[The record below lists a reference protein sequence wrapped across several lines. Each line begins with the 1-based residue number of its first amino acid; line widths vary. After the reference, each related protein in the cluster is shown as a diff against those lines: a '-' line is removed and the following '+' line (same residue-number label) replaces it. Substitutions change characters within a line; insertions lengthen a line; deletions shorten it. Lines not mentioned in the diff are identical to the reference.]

1 MSKFFSIYFFTQP
14 FSINLINPIHF
25 RFGKKEC
32 VLFTF
37 NQSNLFKNQFLMIST
52 VKIAIIGCGN
62 LGASIANGLL
72 MRGDFDPKNLTLTKR
87 NTASLAEFEAKGV
100 RVHTDNAVAA
110 QYADIILLGVKPY
123 NVSTILKEIKPAL
136 DPKKQIII
144 SLATGVT
151 LKEMYEVIDPKT
163 VTFRAMPNIAADIQE
178 SITCV
183 CQEQAS
189 PMQVEMVQE
198 LFDSIGFTITID
210 ESLME
215 AATVL
220 GACGIAYVL
229 RFMRAMIQGGI
240 QIGFDSVTASKIVN
254 QTVKGAAELMI
265 QKNIHPEAAID
276 KVTTPKGCTIVGLN
290 EMEHQGFSSAM
301 VRGVIA
307 SYEKIEK

>member
-1 MSKFFSIYFFTQP
+1 
-14 FSINLINPIHF
+14 
-25 RFGKKEC
+25 
-32 VLFTF
+32 
-37 NQSNLFKNQFLMIST
+37 MISN

-62 LGASIANGLL
+62 LGTSIANGLL
-72 MRGDFDPKNLTLTKR
+72 MRSDFDPNNLTLTKR
-87 NTASLAEFEAKGV
+87 NTSSLAEFEAKGV
-100 RVHTDNAVAA
+100 HVHTDNASAA
-110 QYADIILLGVKPY
+110 RYADLILLGVKPY
-123 NVSTILKEIKPAL
+123 NVGNILREIQPVL
-136 DPKKQIII
+136 DPSKQTII
-144 SLATGVT
+144 SLATGIS
-151 LKEMYEVIDPKT
+151 LEEMYEYLDPST

-178 SITCV
+178 SITCI
-183 CQEQAS
+183 CHEQAD
-189 PMQVEMVQE
+189 PMQVEQVKD
-198 LFDSIGFTITID
+198 LFDTIGFTISID
-210 ESLME
+210 EHLME

-307 SYEKIEK
+307 SYDKIAK

>member
-1 MSKFFSIYFFTQP
+1 M
-14 FSINLINPIHF
+14 
-25 RFGKKEC
+25 
-32 VLFTF
+32 
-37 NQSNLFKNQFLMIST
+37 
-52 VKIAIIGCGN
+52 KIAIIGCGN
-62 LGASIANGLL
+62 LGTSIANGLL
-72 MRGDFDPKNLTLTKR
+72 TREDFDPNNLTLTKR
-87 NTASLAEFEAKGV
+87 STASLAEFEARGV
-100 RVHTDNAVAA
+100 HVHTDNLAA
-110 QYADIILLGVKPY
+110 AKYADIILLGVKPY
-123 NVSTILKEIKPAL
+123 NVSPILKEIKPAL

-151 LKEMYEVIDPKT
+151 LEEMYQIIDPST

-178 SITCV
+178 SITCI
-183 CQEQAS
+183 CEQQAS
-189 PMQVEMVQE
+189 PVQIELVKE
-198 LFDSIGFTITID
+198 LFDAIGFTIPID
-210 ESLME
+210 EKLME

-240 QIGFDSVTASKIVN
+240 QIGFDSVTASKIVF
-254 QTVKGAAELMI
+254 QTVKGASELMI
-265 QKNIHPEAAID
+265 QRNMHPEEAID

>member
-1 MSKFFSIYFFTQP
+1 
-14 FSINLINPIHF
+14 
-25 RFGKKEC
+25 
-32 VLFTF
+32 
-37 NQSNLFKNQFLMIST
+37 MISEE
-52 VKIAIIGCGN
+52 KIAIIGCGN
-62 LGASIANGLL
+62 LGTSIANGLL
-72 MRGDFDPKNLTLTKR
+72 ELEGFKPAHLTLTKR
-87 NTASLAEFEAKGV
+87 NPHLLEGFAIRGVNVHSDNIQAAKEADLV
-100 RVHTDNAVAA
+100 
-110 QYADIILLGVKPY
+110 LLGVKPY
-123 NVSTILKEIKPAL
+123 NVAHILKEIKPAIN
-136 DPKKQIII
+136 PAKQIII

-151 LKEMYEVIDPKT
+151 LEEMLQELHPDT

-178 SITCV
+178 SITCI
-183 CQEQAS
+183 CNHKANKIQEDL
-189 PMQVEMVQE
+189 VKE
-198 LFDSIGFTITID
+198 LFDAVGFTIAID

>member
-1 MSKFFSIYFFTQP
+1 
-14 FSINLINPIHF
+14 
-25 RFGKKEC
+25 
-32 VLFTF
+32 
-37 NQSNLFKNQFLMIST
+37 MIT
-52 VKIAIIGCGN
+52 NVNIAIIGCGN
-62 LGASIANGLL
+62 LGASITNGLL
-72 MRGDFDPKNLTLTKR
+72 SISGFDPKKLTLTKR
-87 NTASLAEFEAKGV
+87 NTANLTEFRDRGVTVTSNNLEAIKGV
-100 RVHTDNAVAA
+100 DL
-110 QYADIILLGVKPY
+110 IILGVKPY
-123 NVSTILKEIKPAL
+123 NVTPILTEILPGI
-136 DPKKQIII
+136 DFEKQIII
-144 SLATGVT
+144 SLATGVS
-151 LKEMYEVIDPKT
+151 LDEMYQILDPKT
-163 VTFRAMPNIAADIQE
+163 VAFRAMPNIAADIQE
-178 SITCV
+178 SVTCV
-183 CQEQAS
+183 CSKNAKQEQIQLVS
-189 PMQVEMVQE
+189 E
-198 LFDSIGFTITID
+198 LFDSIGFTIPID

-307 SYEKIEK
+307 SYDKIAK

>member
-1 MSKFFSIYFFTQP
+1 
-14 FSINLINPIHF
+14 
-25 RFGKKEC
+25 
-32 VLFTF
+32 
-37 NQSNLFKNQFLMIST
+37 MISEM
-52 VKIAIIGCGN
+52 KIAIIGCGN
-62 LGASIANGLL
+62 LGTSIASGLL

-87 NTASLAEFEAKGV
+87 NKASLAEFEAQGV
-100 RVHTDNAVAA
+100 KVHSDNLLAA
-110 QYADIILLGVKPY
+110 KDADLILLGVKPY
-123 NVSTILKEIKPAL
+123 NVSSILKEIKPAL
-136 DPKKQIII
+136 DPSKQVII
-144 SLATGVT
+144 SLATGIT
-151 LKEMYEVIDPKT
+151 LQEMYEVIDAKT
-163 VTFRAMPNIAADIQE
+163 TAFRAMPNIAADIQE
-178 SITCV
+178 SITCI
-183 CQEQAS
+183 CHQNAQI
-189 PMQVEMVQE
+189 PQVEVVKE
-198 LFDSIGFTITID
+198 LFDAIGFTISID
-210 ESLME
+210 ENLME

>member
-1 MSKFFSIYFFTQP
+1 
-14 FSINLINPIHF
+14 
-25 RFGKKEC
+25 
-32 VLFTF
+32 
-37 NQSNLFKNQFLMIST
+37 MIST

-72 MRGDFDPKNLTLTKR
+72 MRADFDPKNLTLTKR
-87 NTASLAEFEAKGV
+87 NTGTLAEFEAKGV
-100 RVHTDNAVAA
+100 HVHTDNLIAA
-110 QYADIILLGVKPY
+110 QYADIVLLGVKPY
-123 NVSTILKEIKPAL
+123 NVAKILAEIKPAL
-136 DPKKQIII
+136 DPKKQIIV

-151 LKEMYEVIDPKT
+151 LKEMYEVIDGKT

-178 SITCV
+178 SITCI
-183 CQEQAS
+183 CQEQAN
-189 PMQVEMVQE
+189 PKEIELITE

>member
-1 MSKFFSIYFFTQP
+1 
-14 FSINLINPIHF
+14 
-25 RFGKKEC
+25 
-32 VLFTF
+32 
-37 NQSNLFKNQFLMIST
+37 MISN

-72 MRGDFDPKNLTLTKR
+72 MREDFDPKNLTLTKR
-87 NTASLAEFEAKGV
+87 NTSSLAEFEAKGAH
-100 RVHTDNAVAA
+100 VHTDNVSAA
-110 QYADIILLGVKPY
+110 KYSDLILLGVKPY
-123 NVSTILKEIKPAL
+123 NVANILKEINPVL
-136 DPKKQIII
+136 DPKKQLII

-151 LKEMYEVIDPKT
+151 LKEMYEVLDPKT

-178 SITCV
+178 SITCI
-183 CQEQAS
+183 CHEQAD
-189 PMQVEMVQE
+189 PFQVEMIKE
-198 LFDSIGFTITID
+198 LFDSIGFTISID

-307 SYEKIEK
+307 SYDKIAK

>member
-1 MSKFFSIYFFTQP
+1 
-14 FSINLINPIHF
+14 
-25 RFGKKEC
+25 
-32 VLFTF
+32 
-37 NQSNLFKNQFLMIST
+37 MISK

-62 LGASIANGLL
+62 LGTSIANGLL
-72 MRGDFDPKNLTLTKR
+72 MRADFDPKNLTLTKR
-87 NTASLAEFEAKGV
+87 NTSSLAEFEAKGV
-100 RVHTDNAVAA
+100 RVHSDNTAA
-110 QYADIILLGVKPY
+110 AKYADLILLGVKPY
-123 NVSTILKEIKPAL
+123 NVVNILREIQPVL
-136 DPKKQIII
+136 DPQKQTII
-144 SLATGVT
+144 SLATGIT
-151 LKEMYEVIDPKT
+151 LKEMYEVLDPKT

-178 SITCV
+178 SITCI
-183 CQEQAS
+183 CHEQAD
-189 PMQVEMVQE
+189 PMQVEIVKE
-198 LFDSIGFTITID
+198 LFDSIGFTISID

-307 SYEKIEK
+307 SYDKIAK

>member
-1 MSKFFSIYFFTQP
+1 
-14 FSINLINPIHF
+14 
-25 RFGKKEC
+25 
-32 VLFTF
+32 
-37 NQSNLFKNQFLMIST
+37 MISK

-62 LGASIANGLL
+62 LGTSIANGLL
-72 MRGDFDPKNLTLTKR
+72 MRADFDPKNLTLTKR
-87 NTASLAEFEAKGV
+87 NTSSLAEFEAKGV
-100 RVHTDNAVAA
+100 HVHSDNSSAA
-110 QYADIILLGVKPY
+110 KYADVILLGVKPY
-123 NVSTILKEIKPAL
+123 NVTNILKEVLPVL
-136 DPKKQIII
+136 DAKKQIIV
-144 SLATGVT
+144 SLATGIS
-151 LKEMYEVIDPKT
+151 LQEMYGVLDPQT

-178 SITCV
+178 SITCI
-183 CQEQAS
+183 CHEQAD
-189 PMQVEMVQE
+189 PMQVETVKE
-198 LFDSIGFTITID
+198 LFDSIGFTISID

-290 EMEHQGFSSAM
+290 EMEHRGFSSAM

-307 SYEKIEK
+307 SYDKIAK

>member
-1 MSKFFSIYFFTQP
+1 MSKYFSKNISDHNRFIKKVIP
-14 FSINLINPIHF
+14 IRFSV
-25 RFGKKEC
+25 GKKDC
-32 VLFTF
+32 VLVTLDS
-37 NQSNLFKNQFLMIST
+37 SNLFKILFDMIST

-72 MRGDFDPKNLTLTKR
+72 MRTDFDPQNLTLTKR
-87 NTASLAEFEAKGV
+87 NTATLSEFEAKGV
-100 RVHTDNAVAA
+100 RVHTDNLIAA

-123 NVSTILKEIKPAL
+123 NVAKILAEIKPAL
-136 DPKKQIII
+136 DPKKQIVV

-151 LKEMYEVIDPKT
+151 LHEMYEVIDPKT

-178 SITCV
+178 SITCI
-183 CQEQAS
+183 CQEQAN
-189 PMQVEMVQE
+189 PKEIEMITE

>member
-1 MSKFFSIYFFTQP
+1 
-14 FSINLINPIHF
+14 
-25 RFGKKEC
+25 
-32 VLFTF
+32 
-37 NQSNLFKNQFLMIST
+37 MISN

-72 MRGDFDPKNLTLTKR
+72 MRKDFDPKNLTLTKR
-87 NTASLAEFEAKGV
+87 NTATLAEFEARGV
-100 RVHTDNAVAA
+100 HVHTDNVVAA

-123 NVSTILKEIKPAL
+123 NVASILGEINPAL
-136 DPKKQIII
+136 DPKKQLII

-183 CQEQAS
+183 CQEQAN
-189 PMQVEMVQE
+189 PMQIEMVKE

-240 QIGFDSVTASKIVN
+240 QIGFDSATASKIVN

-301 VRGVIA
+301 VRGVIV
-307 SYEKIEK
+307 SYEKIAK

>member
-1 MSKFFSIYFFTQP
+1 
-14 FSINLINPIHF
+14 
-25 RFGKKEC
+25 
-32 VLFTF
+32 
-37 NQSNLFKNQFLMIST
+37 MISN

-72 MRGDFDPKNLTLTKR
+72 MRKDFDPKNLTLTKR
-87 NTASLAEFEAKGV
+87 NTSTLAEFEARGV
-100 RVHTDNAVAA
+100 HVHTDNSIAA
-110 QYADIILLGVKPY
+110 EYADIILLGVKPY
-123 NVSTILKEIKPAL
+123 NVATILREINPSL
-136 DPKKQIII
+136 NPEKQLII

-151 LKEMYEVIDPKT
+151 LKEMYEVLDPKT

-178 SITCV
+178 SITCI
-183 CQEQAS
+183 CQEQAN
-189 PMQVEMVQE
+189 PMQIEMIQE

-210 ESLME
+210 ENLME

>member
-1 MSKFFSIYFFTQP
+1 
-14 FSINLINPIHF
+14 
-25 RFGKKEC
+25 
-32 VLFTF
+32 
-37 NQSNLFKNQFLMIST
+37 MISK

-72 MRGDFDPKNLTLTKR
+72 KRDDFDPKNLTLTKR
-87 NTASLAEFEAKGV
+87 HVDSLSGFAVLGV
-100 RVHTDNAVAA
+100 KVQSDNISAA
-110 QYADIILLGVKPY
+110 ADADIIILGVKPY
-123 NVSTILKEIKPAL
+123 NISPILNEIKSSL
-136 DPKKQIII
+136 RLKNQIII
-144 SLATGVT
+144 SLATGIT
-151 LKEMYEVIDPKT
+151 IAEMYEVIDPT
-163 VTFRAMPNIAADIQE
+163 SIAFRAMPNIAADIQE
-178 SITCV
+178 SVTCV
-183 CQEQAS
+183 CSQNADENQINTVS
-189 PMQVEMVQE
+189 E
-198 LFDSIGFTITID
+198 LFDGIGFTIPID

-265 QKNIHPEAAID
+265 QKNMHPEAAID

-307 SYEKIEK
+307 SYEKIAK